1 MENCEEWGRKRKNI
15 ESNRAQFKLLAGA
28 WIMQRCE
35 DIGDTGKILFI
46 CYYLT
51 NKWTIA
57 RRKKEKEERWR

>member
-51 NKWTIA
+51 NK
-57 RRKKEKEERWR
+57 